1 MRQTSDFENGFVR
14 VRQPGVGMPHAKL
27 LKLMAMPGRQ
37 FRELMDT
44 ATKASVVS
52 RSLGVGLNYA
62 GDVYFLMDGD
72 V

>member
-1 MRQTSDFENGFVR
+1 
-14 VRQPGVGMPHAKL
+14 MPHAKL

-44 ATKASVVS
+44 ATKAIVVS